1 MNIEE
6 KIVNVLKQIVK
17 DIFQLEPEEG
27 LVMIEIP
34 KENSNGDY
42 STNLAMRLTK
52 ILKRRPQEIAAQI
65 KEEAEKRLDIVDS
78 IDIAGPGFINF
89 WLKKDAMANII
100 NTVIDQDEAY
110 GSSDAGKGLKVLEEY
125 VSANPTG
132 PLHCG
137 HARGACWGDSC
148 VRIMRKAGYDVT
160 REYYINDAGA
170 QMLNLGKSLLG
181 RYRELYGLDF
191 TLPEDGYHGP
201 DVIEIAKQIKEEYGD
216 KYLNMKEEDAIEELR
231 EVGRTLELERIRK
244 DLAYYGC
251 EFDSWI
257 SEKWILS
264 QGKVS
269 DAVEKMKEMGL
280 TYESEGA
287 LWFASSK
294 YGDDKDRVLVK
305 SDGYYTY
312 LTPDIANHIHKFERG
327 YDLLVNI
334 WGADHHGYIPRMK
347 AAMKA
352 LGYDPDHLQVDLCQM
367 VRMIENGKEVKMSK
381 RTGNAIT
388 LRELIDDI
396 GLDCARYFFLS
407 KALDTH
413 LDFDLT
419 LARTQS
425 NDNPVYYAQY
435 AYARICSV
443 LRQAKA
449 PYRKKDSYSLL
460 KDTKEVDLLKHI
472 SSFADVV
479 ADSAANRSPNK
490 ICNYVQKLA
499 TYFHSFYGACKIND
513 PQNPELSNE
522 RLALCDATRI
532 TLKNA
537 LELLGVSAPES
548 MSKDEA

>member
-1 MNIEE
+1 
-6 KIVNVLKQIVK
+6 
-17 DIFQLEPEEG
+17 
-27 LVMIEIP
+27 
-34 KENSNGDY
+34 
-42 STNLAMRLTK
+42 
-52 ILKRRPQEIAAQI
+52 
-65 KEEAEKRLDIVDS
+65 
-78 IDIAGPGFINF
+78 
-89 WLKKDAMANII
+89 
-100 NTVIDQDEAY
+100 
-110 GSSDAGKGLKVLEEY
+110 
-125 VSANPTG
+125 
-132 PLHCG
+132 
-137 HARGACWGDSC
+137 
-148 VRIMRKAGYDVT
+148 
-160 REYYINDAGA
+160 
-170 QMLNLGKSLLG
+170 
-181 RYRELYGLDF
+181 
-191 TLPEDGYHGP
+191 
-201 DVIEIAKQIKEEYGD
+201 
-216 KYLNMKEEDAIEELR
+216 
-231 EVGRTLELERIRK
+231 
-244 DLAYYGC
+244 
-251 EFDSWI
+251 
-257 SEKWILS
+257 
-264 QGKVS
+264 
-269 DAVEKMKEMGL
+269 
-280 TYESEGA
+280 
-287 LWFASSK
+287 
-294 YGDDKDRVLVK
+294 
-305 SDGYYTY
+305 
-312 LTPDIANHIHKFERG
+312 
-327 YDLLVNI
+327 
-334 WGADHHGYIPRMK
+334 
-347 AAMKA
+347 
-352 LGYDPDHLQVDLCQM
+352 
-367 VRMIENGKEVKMSK
+367 MIENGKEVKMSK

>member
-1 MNIEE
+1 MNELE
-6 KIVNVLKQIVK
+6 LVLKQAIKEV
-17 DIFQLEPEEG
+17 
-27 LVMIEIP
+27 V
-34 KENSNGDY
+34 KENCEVEADDNMVMVETPKDSANGDY
-42 STNLAMRLTK
+42 STNIAMRLAKT
-52 ILKRRPQEIAAQI
+52 LHRNPQQIAATI
-65 KEEAEKRLDIVDS
+65 VEGLKNKLNNLEKVE
-78 IDIAGPGFINF
+78 IAGPGFINF
-89 WLKKDAMANII
+89 WIKRASLADII
-100 NTVIDQDEAY
+100 NTAIEQGDDFRQNNS
-110 GSSDAGKGLKVLEEY
+110 GNGLRILVEY

-137 HARGACWGDSC
+137 HARGASWGDVICRLLKKS
-148 VRIMRKAGYDVT
+148 GYDVL
-160 REYYINDAGA
+160 REYYINDAGH
-170 QMLNLGKSLLG
+170 QIDMLGEFIYA
-181 RYRELYGLDF
+181 RYLQSYGMEAA
-191 TLPEDGYHGP
+191 LPEDGYHGP
-201 DVIEIAKQIKEEYGD
+201 DVIEVTEEIKKDVGD
-216 KYLNMKEEDAIEELR
+216 KYLHTTKEEAVKFFRWEGRTRELKRIEE
-231 EVGRTLELERIRK
+231 
-244 DLAYYGC
+244 DLKYFRC

-257 SEKWILS
+257 SEQWIVDQHMIDKCL
-264 QGKVS
+264 
-269 DAVEKMKEMGL
+269 AKMNEMGL
-280 TYESEGA
+280 TYEKDGA
-287 LWFASSK
+287 IWFRSTE

-513 PQNPELSNE
+513 PHS
-522 RLALCDATRI
+522 
-532 TLKNA
+532 
-537 LELLGVSAPES
+537 GF
-548 MSKDEA
+548 